1 MTLQKSYAEQAVVYM
16 NQAHSELATGDLRQA
31 SEQGWG
37 AAAQMVEA
45 LAEEREWIHMD
56 HKSLY
61 NAVSRLSDE
70 FGDRE
75 LPVEF
80 SVASSL
86 HINFYEG
93 WFDQKTVAL
102 NLYRVDK
109 FVEKLAGR
117 LK

>member
-1 MTLQKSYAEQAVVYM
+1 
-16 NQAHSELATGDLRQA
+16 
-31 SEQGWG
+31 
-37 AAAQMVEA
+37 MVKA

-56 HKSLY
+56 HESLY

-86 HINFYEG
+86 HINFYEE

-102 NLYRVDK
+102 NLYI
-109 FVEKLAGR
+109 VEKLAGR